1 MKTIYEEFNCPQYGG
16 LRYINVDGIC
26 FDSKNKN
33 TLETLMEQ
41 RKLEQ
46 KLENFIQSLSIDV

>member
-1 MKTIYEEFNCPQYGG
+1 MKTIYKEFNCPQCRS

-26 FDSKNKN
+26 FDCKNKN
-33 TLETLMEQ
+33 TLETLAEQ

-46 KLENFIQSLSIDV
+46 KLENFIQSLSIEV